1 MKKTQKSQTL
11 KTKRKQDQKQQLSSL
26 WTMTEA
32 AIISMSR
39 NLQQQQVRYW
49 LWTTYCNIPH
59 WLYQSLWMII
69 SKIPKAQTLDRNLSL
84 LSKALCFH
92 FQNKTLKGNSF
103 SSADTIKLSAIQT
116 TKNSSELQSL
126 QEPIKLRLL
135 TTPNFAE
142 SENIGINMRCEN
154 HVKNCMWFWQR
165 MLVKNV
171 NALCIQKLGIISKAK
186 KLQEKPF
193 RN

>member
-1 MKKTQKSQTL
+1 
-11 KTKRKQDQKQQLSSL
+11 
-26 WTMTEA
+26 
-32 AIISMSR
+32 
-39 NLQQQQVRYW
+39 
-49 LWTTYCNIPH
+49 
-59 WLYQSLWMII
+59 MII

-154 HVKNCMWFWQR
+154 HVKNCM
-165 MLVKNV
+165 
-171 NALCIQKLGIISKAK
+171 
-186 KLQEKPF
+186 
-193 RN
+193 